1 MTEQAVVIEQ
11 HLTSIRVALAA
22 DGYRLSVAS
31 VGPEALSLSIE
42 ALGGACPDC
51 LVPAAVMEGIVRAAI
66 PDGAKFTSV
75 EITYPAGS
83 AAHG

>member
-11 HLTSIRVALAA
+11 HLADIRAALAA

-31 VGPEALSLSIE
+31 VRSDALSLNIE
-42 ALGGACPDC
+42 AVDGACADC
-51 LVPAAVMEGIVRAAI
+51 LVPAKVMEMIVRAAI
-66 PDGAKFTSV
+66 PDEARFSLV
-75 EITYPAGS
+75 EITYPADS